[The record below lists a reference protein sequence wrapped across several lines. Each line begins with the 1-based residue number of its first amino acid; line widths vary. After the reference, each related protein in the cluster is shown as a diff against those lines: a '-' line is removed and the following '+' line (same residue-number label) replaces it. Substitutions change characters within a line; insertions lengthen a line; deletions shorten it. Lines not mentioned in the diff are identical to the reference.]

1 MANVDKEALA
11 LHKTHHGKLE
21 VKSKVSLATAKDLTL
36 AYTPGVAAPCLEIK
50 DDPDKNYDYT
60 NRGNLVAVVTNGT
73 AVLGLGDIGAGAGLP
88 VMEGKEI
95 LFKGFAGVDAIPIC
109 LNTKSVPEIIKTIQL
124 MAPSFGGINLEDIKA
139 PECFDIEQALK
150 DSVDIPVFHDDQHG
164 TAIVVAAALINALRL
179 VGKKFEDI
187 KVVVNGAGAAGM
199 AITYL
204 IQKMGAKNVMLCD
217 STGAIYEGRGKGMNP
232 YKDQIAAVTN
242 FDKEAGQL
250 VDVIPDADVFIGVS
264 KANLLT
270 QDMVKTMNKD
280 AIILA
285 MANPVPEIMP
295 DLAKAAGARV
305 VATGRSD
312 FPNQVNNLLAFP
324 GIFRGALDV
333 RATDVNE
340 EMKIAAAYAIAS
352 LVSPDELDED
362 HVITTPFDERVAPT
376 VAAAVAKAAQESG
389 VARNMTITPEEVA
402 QHTRELLA
410 KK

>member
-1 MANVDKEALA
+1 VANVDKEALA
-11 LHKTHHGKLE
+11 LHKTNRGKLE
-21 VKSKVSLATAKDLTL
+21 VKSKVSLKTAKDLTL

-50 DDPDKNYDYT
+50 DDFDKIYDYT

-88 VMEGKEI
+88 VMEGKAI

-204 IQKMGAKNVMLCD
+204 IQKMGARDVLLCD
-217 STGAIYEGRGKGMNP
+217 STGAIYQGRGKGMNP

-250 VDVIPDADVFIGVS
+250 VDVIHGADVFIGVS

-270 QDMVKTMNKD
+270 EEMVKMMNRD

-295 DLAKAAGARV
+295 DIAKKAGARV

-352 LVSPDELDED
+352 LVSAEELNEE

-376 VAAAVAKAAQESG
+376 VAAAVAKAAIDSG
-389 VARNMTITPEEVA
+389 IARNKNITPEQVA
-402 QHTRELLA
+402 EHTRELLA
-410 KK
+410 KL

>member
-11 LHKTHHGKLE
+11 LHKTNRGKLE
-21 VKSKVSLATAKDLTL
+21 VRSKVPLETAKDLTL
-36 AYTPGVAAPCLEIK
+36 AYTPGVAAPCLEINA
-50 DDPDKNYDYT
+50 DFDKIYDYT

-88 VMEGKEI
+88 VMEGKAI

-109 LNTKSVPEIIKTIQL
+109 LDTKSVPEIIKTIQL
-124 MAPSFGGINLEDIKA
+124 MAPTFGGINLEDIKA

-204 IQKMGAKNVMLCD
+204 IQKMGARDVLLCD

-250 VDVIPDADVFIGVS
+250 VDVIHGADVFIGVS
-264 KANLLT
+264 KGNLLT
-270 QDMVKTMNKD
+270 QEMVRMMNKD

-285 MANPVPEIMP
+285 MANPTPEIMP

-352 LVSPDELDED
+352 LVSDDELNEE

-389 VARNMTITPEEVA
+389 IARNMKITPEQVA
-402 QHTRELLA
+402 QHTRDLLGI
-410 KK
+410 K

>member
-11 LHKTHHGKLE
+11 LHKTFRGKLE
-21 VKSKVSLATAKDLTL
+21 VRSKVPLKTNKDLTL

-50 DDPDKNYDYT
+50 DDFDKIYDYT

-88 VMEGKEI
+88 VMEGKSI

-109 LNTKSVPEIIKTIQL
+109 LNTKSVPDIIKTIQL

-139 PECFDIEQALK
+139 PECFDIERALK

-250 VDVIPDADVFIGVS
+250 VDVIHGADVFIGVS

-270 QDMVKTMNKD
+270 QEMVKMMNHD

-295 DLAKAAGARV
+295 DIAKAAGARV

-352 LVSPDELDED
+352 LVSADELNEE

-389 VARNMTITPEEVA
+389 VARNMTITPEAVA
-402 QHTRELLA
+402 QHTRDLLA
-410 KK
+410 KL